1 MRHKWLE
8 NWYINNVLNIGLSL
22 YKEVELDDLLNSVD
36 NAITSALNNNPVLD
50 DVGKQ
55 IMDVSYIGDGKIML
69 SSSDGLYETD
79 NIFYNLQSKNDN
91 SIKRIKINKYTG
103 LDINNNTHISE
114 LLNILK
120 DDYNCD
126 KLIKAINTYDMSI
139 ALRDNYLK
147 CIIDELYLLSSKKLL
162 KTPIKS
168 FLKMLKQNYHD
179 LYINNDYTK
188 VLKKSPIN

>member
-8 NWYINNVLNIGLSL
+8 NWYINNVLNMGISL

-120 DDYNCD
+120 DDYNCG

-139 ALRDNYLK
+139 MLRDNYLK
-147 CIIDELYLLSSKKLL
+147 CIIDELCLLSSKTLL

-179 LYINNDYTK
+179 LYMDHDYTK